1 MVSFFKQSWYF
12 PDNEGTVRTIERI
25 DVELLA
31 KLRSSESFTM
41 RKIKMSKVGYI
52 LEIYN
57 NPKNKPQ
64 FFKLKM

>member
-1 MVSFFKQSWYF
+1 MGSFFKQSWYF

-64 FFKLKM
+64 FFKFKM